1 MDLLFSIALTAF
13 SVYCFFLV
21 GAESPA
27 PTPTELGAAFWPRII
42 LAAMIALLVANI
54 VNYFKAN
61 KVSAQSILGEI
72 KLDGFFKSKL
82 FIGMLLVFLMALI
95 LPYIGFI
102 PSCLA
107 FLVSY
112 GVLLGEKRLP
122 RLILISLLVTVALY
136 ALFQGPLSIMLPR
149 GVSFFREFAL
159 VCEGFLMF

>member
-1 MDLLFSIALTAF
+1 MDLLFSVFLTVF

-42 LAAMIALLVANI
+42 LAVMIALLIANI

-61 KVSAQSILGEI
+61 KVSAQSILSEI
-72 KLDGFFKSKL
+72 KLGEFFKSKL
-82 FIGMLLVFLMALI
+82 FIGMLIVFIMALI

-102 PSCLA
+102 PTCLL
-107 FLVSY
+107 FMVSY
-112 GVLLGEKRLP
+112 GVLLGEKRPL
-122 RLILISLLVTVALY
+122 RLILISLAVTIALY

-149 GVSFFREFAL
+149 GVGFFREFAL
-159 VCEGFLMF
+159 MCEGFLMF

>member
-1 MDLLFSIALTAF
+1 MF

-42 LAAMIALLVANI
+42 LVAMIALLVANI
-54 VNYFKAN
+54 VNYLKAN
-61 KVSAQSILGEI
+61 KVTAQGIMGEVKLGA
-72 KLDGFFKSKL
+72 FFKSKL
-82 FIGMLLVFLMALI
+82 FVGMLIVFFMALVM
-95 LPYIGFI
+95 PYIGFI
-102 PSCLA
+102 PSCLL

-122 RLILISLLVTVALY
+122 RLILIALIITILLY

-149 GVSFFREFAL
+149 GEGFFRDFAL
-159 VCEGFLMF
+159 VCEGLLMF

>member
-1 MDLLFSIALTAF
+1 MDLLFSIALTVF

-21 GAESPA
+21 GSESPA

-42 LAAMIALLVANI
+42 LAAMIVLLIANI
-54 VNYFKAN
+54 VNYLKTN
-61 KVSAQSILGEI
+61 KVSAQGIMSEVKFGE
-72 KLDGFFKSKL
+72 FVKSKL
-82 FIGMLLVFLMALI
+82 FIGMVIVFVMALI
-95 LPYIGFI
+95 MPYIGFI
-102 PSCLA
+102 PSCLT
-107 FLVSY
+107 FLVAY

-122 RLILISLLVTVALY
+122 RLFLISLIVTIVLY

>member
-1 MDLLFSIALTAF
+1 MF

-42 LAAMIALLVANI
+42 LVAMIALLVANI
-54 VNYFKAN
+54 VNYLKAN
-61 KVSAQSILGEI
+61 KVTAQGIMGEI
-72 KLDGFFKSKL
+72 KLGEFVKSKL
-82 FIGMLLVFLMALI
+82 FTGMVIVFVMALVM
-95 LPYIGFI
+95 PYIGFI
-102 PSCLA
+102 PSCLV

-112 GVLLGEKRLP
+112 GMLLGEKRMP
-122 RLILISLLVTVALY
+122 RLLLISVIVTIVLY

>member
-42 LAAMIALLVANI
+42 LVAMIALLVANI
-54 VNYFKAN
+54 VNYLKAN
-61 KVSAQSILGEI
+61 KVSAQGIMGEI
-72 KLDGFFKSKL
+72 KLGEFVKSKL
-82 FIGMLLVFLMALI
+82 FIGMLIVFFMALI
-95 LPYIGFI
+95 MPYIGFI
-102 PSCLA
+102 PSCFL

-112 GVLLGEKRLP
+112 GALLGEKRLP
-122 RLILISLLVTVALY
+122 RLILIALVVTIVLY

-149 GVSFFREFAL
+149 GVGFFREFAL
-159 VCEGFLMF
+159 VCEGFLIF